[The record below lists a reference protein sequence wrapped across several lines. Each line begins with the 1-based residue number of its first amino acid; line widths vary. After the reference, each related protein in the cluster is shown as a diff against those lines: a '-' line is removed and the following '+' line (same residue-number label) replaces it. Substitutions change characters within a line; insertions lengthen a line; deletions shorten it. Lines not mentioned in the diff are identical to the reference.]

1 VDWCSRRYDS
11 GGRVGENLVGQIE
24 DRLRNDGDLYLI
36 VSGRTDRVV
45 TEIYGAVLVT
55 SDIDYTDSHS

>member
-1 VDWCSRRYDS
+1 
-11 GGRVGENLVGQIE
+11 VGQIE